1 MKTFSQLVSEVQAP
15 GRCHHCGGCVTFCT
29 AINYGALK
37 LDEDGK
43 PVFKDSDKCIKC
55 GLCYVIC
62 PEIDE
67 LEEEIKQQVQWNAPN
82 GRIIGLSVSRAKDLF
97 VLEKGTDGGVVTS
110 LLLHLFDMG
119 HIDGAIV
126 TKQVGVHRQPW
137 LAASREDIIE
147 AAGSH
152 FDTMHGLA
160 SLGDHYSTYSP
171 SILGLDSKL
180 RGNLNRIAMVG
191 TPCQIKS
198 ARKMQALGIVPSDF
212 IKYYLGLFCTSS
224 FIFDKEK
231 WKRVEDLAGFKTD
244 AVKKINIKDEF
255 LFLFKSGEVRSI
267 PLDELSFAKREACN
281 YCDDFSAEFADL
293 SFGGIGTEMGWTT
306 VVIRTPLGKTIFRYA
321 SDSTLETY
329 KLENNPKFATAALEK
344 VLSSSDRKRMIA
356 ETNLQKLK
364 TKPELI

>member
-1 MKTFSQLVSEVQAP
+1 MKTFDHLINEIQAS

-43 PVFKDSDKCIKC
+43 PVFKDSDKCIEC
-55 GLCYVIC
+55 GICYMVC

-67 LEEEIKQQVQWNAPN
+67 LEEEIKKQVQWSPPN
-82 GRIIGLSVSRAKDLF
+82 GRIIGFDVSRAKDPF

-110 LLLHLFDMG
+110 LLLHLFDIG
-119 HIDGAIV
+119 FIDGAIV
-126 TKQVGVHRQPW
+126 TKQIGMHRQPW

-171 SILGLDSKL
+171 SILGLDSAL
-180 RGNLNRIAMVG
+180 RGSLNRIAMVG

-198 ARKMQALGIVPSDF
+198 ARKMQAYGIVPSDS

-224 FIFDKEK
+224 FRFDEEK
-231 WKRVEDLAGFKTD
+231 WKRVEDLGDFKTD
-244 AVKKINIKDEF
+244 AVKKVNIKDEF
-255 LFLFKSGEVRSI
+255 LIHLKNGEVKRIS
-267 PLDELSFAKREACN
+267 LDELSFAKREACN
-281 YCDDFSAEFADL
+281 YCDDFSAEFADI
-293 SFGGIGTEMGWTT
+293 SFGGIGAEMGWTT
-306 VVIRTPLGKTIFRYA
+306 VVIRTPLGKAIFEGASNSVLERYK
-321 SDSTLETY
+321 SVD
-329 KLENNPKFATAALEK
+329 NPKFATHAMEK
-344 VLSSSDRKRMIA
+344 VMSSSDRKRVMA
-356 ETNLQKLK
+356 EIKLQKLK
-364 TKPELI
+364 MNL

>member
-1 MKTFSQLVSEVQAP
+1 MKTFSHLVSEVQAS
-15 GRCHHCGGCVTFCT
+15 GRCHHCGGCVAFCT
-29 AINYGALK
+29 SINYEALK

-62 PEIDE
+62 PEINE

-82 GRIIGLSVSRAKDLF
+82 GRIIGLTISRAKDPF

-171 SILGLDSKL
+171 SIFGLDSKL

-255 LFLFKSGEVRSI
+255 LIHLKSGEVRSI

-293 SFGGIGTEMGWTT
+293 SFGGIGAEMGWTT
-306 VVIRTPLGKTIFRYA
+306 VVIRTPLGRTIFRYA

-356 ETNLQKLK
+356 EINLQKLK
-364 TKPELI
+364 TKL